1 MLFLLVIRLPPRS
14 TRTDTLFPYTT
25 LFRSVRLRPV
35 VGHGHCS
42 IGEGK
47 RMIPRSATEIAIS
60 CVSHLAE
67 HGLIKPGHQQAARA
81 AVAVAIVDLDDN
93 EAVVKAAMD
102 ALWEHTI
109 QLWEGSSKDIGRAS
123 CTERV
128 CQYV

>member
-1 MLFLLVIRLPPRS
+1 MRISDWSSDVCSSDLQRRRGVETRLVA
-14 TRTDTLFPYTT
+14 
-25 LFRSVRLRPV
+25 VRLRPV

-109 QLWEGSSKDIGRAS
+109 PIGRAA
-123 CTERV
+123 CRERV
-128 CQYV
+128 WYNV

>member
-1 MLFLLVIRLPPRS
+1 MRISDWSSDVCSSDLQRRRGVETRLVA
-14 TRTDTLFPYTT
+14 
-25 LFRSVRLRPV
+25 VRLRPV

-93 EAVVKAAMD
+93 EAVVKAAMED
-102 ALWEHTI
+102 RKSTRLN
-109 QLWEGSSKDIGRAS
+109 SSH
-123 CTERV
+123 
-128 CQYV
+128 